1 MMSAEIDGFDSEAD
15 FENGVE
21 GAGGEAGLFDEKAVG
36 DGPAPERQPTTVPL
50 RALQEEREEKKALR
64 SELETMRRHSAVL
77 EDRWNTLLSL
87 SDQGQPPPDPEQ
99 DIFAA
104 LTYERQQRQALEQS
118 LTERD
123 QMARAEMQAA
133 EGQRQIW
140 SYWHQ
145 DAAAFKAKAPEFDQA
160 VRWMSEQRTAQLKA
174 LSGLNPEFRTE
185 AGVARQIN
193 NELQAIVVAAAQSGV
208 SPAGYIYEMAKQWGW
223 RGGGG
228 TDGGEFVPYRG
239 GRRSGAE
246 FSLSSMGGGAHS
258 GPRTPE
264 DVAHMSTG
272 EFEAWLTRNG
282 SRGFKR
288 LMGGA

>member
-1 MMSAEIDGFDSEAD
+1 MSAEMDDLASEAGFDNS
-15 FENGVE
+15 
-21 GAGGEAGLFDEKAVG
+21 GASLDAGPFDEPGVG
-36 DGPAPERQPTTVPL
+36 EGPAPERQPTTVPL

-64 SELETMRRHSAVL
+64 SELENMRRHSAVL

-87 SDQGQPPPDPEQ
+87 GDQAPPSPDPEQ

-104 LTYERQQRQALEQS
+104 LKHERDQRQALESQIVA
-118 LTERD
+118 RD
-123 QMARAEMQAA
+123 HMALAEMQAA

-174 LSGLNPEFRTE
+174 LSDLNPELRSE

-208 SPAGYIYEMAKQWGW
+208 SPAAYIYDMAK
-223 RGGGG
+223 
-228 TDGGEFVPYRG
+228 
-239 GRRSGAE
+239 
-246 FSLSSMGGGAHS
+246 
-258 GPRTPE
+258 
-264 DVAHMSTG
+264 
-272 EFEAWLTRNG
+272 
-282 SRGFKR
+282 K
-288 LMGGA
+288 

>member
-1 MMSAEIDGFDSEAD
+1 MSADLDGFGGEAEFDSGGD
-15 FENGVE
+15 
-21 GAGGEAGLFDEKAVG
+21 GAGTEAGLFDETAAP
-36 DGPAPERQPTTVPL
+36 DSAAPERQPTTVPL

-64 SELETMRRHSAVL
+64 SELENMRRHSAVL

-87 SDQGQPPPDPEQ
+87 GDRASPPPDPEQ
-99 DIFAA
+99 DVFAA
-104 LTYERQQRQALEQS
+104 LKYEREQRQALENQ
-118 LTERD
+118 LVERD
-123 QMARAEMQAA
+123 HRALSEMQAA

-140 SYWHQ
+140 SFWHQ

-160 VRWMSEQRTAQLKA
+160 VRWMSEQRIAQLKA
-174 LSGLNPEFRTE
+174 LADLNPELRSE
-185 AGVARQIN
+185 AGIARQIN

-208 SPAGYIYEMAKQWGW
+208 SPAGYIYDMAKKWGW
-223 RGGGG
+223 RGGAGA
-228 TDGGEFVPYRG
+228 DASEFVPYRG
-239 GRRSGAE
+239 GRKSDAE

-264 DVAHMSTG
+264 DVAHMTAA

-288 LMGGA
+288 LMGGV

>member
-1 MMSAEIDGFDSEAD
+1 MSADLDSLDGEAG
-15 FENGVE
+15 FGNSGE
-21 GAGGEAGLFDEKAVG
+21 GDGAEAGLFDETAAG
-36 DGPAPERQPTTVPL
+36 DGAAPERQPTTVPL

-64 SELETMRRHSAVL
+64 SELENMRRHSAVL

-87 SDQGQPPPDPEQ
+87 GNRASQPPDPEQ

-104 LTYERQQRQALEQS
+104 LKHERNQRQALEN
-118 LTERD
+118 EIAARD
-123 QMARAEMQAA
+123 QSALAEMHAV

-140 SYWHQ
+140 SFWHQ

-174 LSGLNPEFRTE
+174 LADLNPELRSE

-208 SPAGYIYEMAKQWGW
+208 SPAAYIYDMAKKWGW
-223 RGGGG
+223 RGGTGPEGG
-228 TDGGEFVPYRG
+228 SEFVPYRG
-239 GRRSGAE
+239 GRKSDAE
-246 FSLSSMGGGAHS
+246 FSLSSMGGGAQS

-264 DVAHMSTG
+264 DVAHMSAA

-282 SRGFKR
+282 SRGFRR
-288 LMGGA
+288 LMGGV

>member
-1 MMSAEIDGFDSEAD
+1 MSADLDGLGSEAEFD
-15 FENGVE
+15 NGGD
-21 GAGGEAGLFDEKAVG
+21 GAEASLFDEATVG
-36 DGPAPERQPTTVPL
+36 DSAAQERQPTTVPL

-64 SELETMRRHSAVL
+64 SELENMRRHSAVL

-87 SDQGQPPPDPEQ
+87 GNRASPPDPEQ

-104 LTYERQQRQALEQS
+104 LKHERDQRQALEN
-118 LTERD
+118 EIVARD
-123 QMARAEMQAA
+123 QSALAEMQAA

-140 SYWHQ
+140 SFWHQ
-145 DAAAFKAKAPEFDQA
+145 DAAAFKSKAPEFDQA

-174 LSGLNPEFRTE
+174 LAELNPELRSE

-208 SPAGYIYEMAKQWGW
+208 SPAAYIYDMAKKWGW
-223 RGGGG
+223 RGGSGSEGG
-228 TDGGEFVPYRG
+228 SEFVPYRG
-239 GRRSGAE
+239 GRKSDAE
-246 FSLSSMGGGAHS
+246 FSLSSMGGGAQS

-264 DVAHMSTG
+264 DVAHMSAA

-288 LMGGA
+288 LMGGV